1 MASFASFGVA
11 SFLIVLIV
19 AFGVSNSDACT
30 HDSKCQLNCD
40 HLSLCDLKTNKCSCL
55 PVPEPL
61 PFDGVPM
68 ANAKCSTDDDCKDAC
83 PPDCTPKCFHCF
95 CLCYCSA

>member
-1 MASFASFGVA
+1 MASFGVA

-19 AFGVSNSDACT
+19 AFGVSNSKACT
-30 HDSKCQLNCD
+30 HDSECQLNCD
-40 HLSLCDLKTNKCSCL
+40 HLGLCDLKTNKCSCL

-61 PFDGVPM
+61 PFDGVLM

-83 PPDCTPKCFHCF
+83 PPNCTPKCFHCF
-95 CLCYCSA
+95 CLCYCNA

>member
-1 MASFASFGVA
+1 MASFGVT

-19 AFGVSNSDACT
+19 AFDIVYQT
-30 HDSKCQLNCD
+30 WKHVLIDSECQLNCD
-40 HLSLCDLKTNKCSCL
+40 HLGLCDLKTNKCNCL
-55 PVPEPL
+55 PVSELL

-83 PPDCTPKCFHCF
+83 PPNCTPKCFHCF
-95 CLCYCSA
+95 CLCYCNA

>member
-1 MASFASFGVA
+1 MASFGVA
-11 SFLIVLIV
+11 CFFIVLIV
-19 AFGVSNSDACT
+19 AFGVSNSEACT
-30 HDSKCQLNCD
+30 HDSECQLNCD
-40 HLSLCDLKTNKCSCL
+40 HLGLCDLKTNKCSCL
-55 PVPEPL
+55 PVSEPL

-83 PPDCTPKCFHCF
+83 PPNCTAKCFHCF